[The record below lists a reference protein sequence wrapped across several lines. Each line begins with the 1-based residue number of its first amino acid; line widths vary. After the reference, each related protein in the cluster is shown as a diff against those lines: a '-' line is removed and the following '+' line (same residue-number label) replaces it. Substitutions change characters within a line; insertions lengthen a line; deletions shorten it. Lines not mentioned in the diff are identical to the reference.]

1 MTDVLAGEATGH
13 LPSRVFNVV
22 LIALNQSTQALILSG
37 LALFLP
43 IIRQDL
49 GLTFAQSGVLAAVNI
64 AAYAVVQL
72 PAGYL
77 ADRMT
82 PKRQFL
88 IALIGVSVFTATFA
102 LATEFWLLLVNL
114 IVLGVFRS
122 LMFPAGVRLMTS
134 QFATNRRATAMGIYL
149 AGGFSSNIAL
159 AALGPVLVQFIGWR
173 GMFIVFA
180 AYGLVLIALQWFAGA
195 PGPAKPESRPSG
207 KADLRLV
214 FGSGVL
220 WLCCWIQFCRF
231 AIASGV
237 SYWLP
242 SFMVEDRG
250 IDLGLVGVVVAV
262 GALIT
267 ALANGFGG
275 LVSDVLRRPAQVVL
289 VSVLVLGGTIAL
301 LPSAE
306 SVWLILALV
315 TLQSA
320 FVQVYFGPLLEIPV
334 LFLGPGTTGLSSA
347 IANGFAN
354 LGGLA
359 AALTMGWL
367 RDQAGTFSTGF
378 YLLAGLCLLSAAA
391 AVAIVRLDRRR
402 VAGLAA
408 AQRSIHIGDT
418 SGKRH
423 AS

>member
-1 MTDVLAGEATGH
+1 VTDAPPAEAMGR

-43 IIRQDL
+43 LIRQDL
-49 GLTFAQSGVLAAVNI
+49 GLSFAESGLLAAVNI
-64 AAYAVVQL
+64 AAYAIVQL
-72 PAGYL
+72 PAGVL

-102 LATEFWLLLVNL
+102 LVTEFWLLVVNL
-114 IVLGVFRS
+114 VVLGVFRS

-134 QFATNRRATAMGIYL
+134 QFPTNRRATAMGIYL
-149 AGGFSSNIAL
+149 AGGFSSNIVL
-159 AALGPVLVQFIGWR
+159 AALGPILVGSIGWR

-180 AYGLVLIALQWFAGA
+180 GYGLCLIALQWFAGA
-195 PGPAKPESRPSG
+195 PGPERPVVTASRR
-207 KADLRLV
+207 ADLRLV

-231 AIASGV
+231 AIANGV

-250 IDLGLVGVVVAV
+250 IDLALVGVVVAV
-262 GALIT
+262 GALVT

-275 LVSDVLRRPAQVVL
+275 LVSDVLRRPAHVVL
-289 VSVLVLGGTIAL
+289 VAVLVLGATIAL
-301 LPSAE
+301 LPSAQ

-315 TLQSA
+315 VLQSA
-320 FVQVYFGPLLEIPV
+320 FVQVYFGPLMEIPV

-359 AALTMGWL
+359 SALTMGWL
-367 RDQAGTFSTGF
+367 RDQAGAFSTGF
-378 YLLAGLCLLSAAA
+378 YLLAGLCVLSAAA
-391 AVAIVRLDRRR
+391 AAAIVRLDRRR

-408 AQRSIHIGDT
+408 AQRLVHAGDM
-418 SGKRH
+418 SGKWR
-423 AS
+423 AG